1 MIEQVAPRPVVAIFA
16 PLAGDAEAIAGLVA
30 EMGYESDIC
39 GNPASFFEALET
51 HPLCAILTEE
61 AISEEAAQ
69 AIERH
74 SGAAPLWSSI
84 PLILAIGDPE
94 HLSRPSQKIIDSSAT
109 ATVVVLQRPLRKAVF
124 TTVCKSQIQL
134 RERQFQAAAMMERL
148 AEGEQYQRFLLDEL
162 RHRTR
167 NMLGILQAT
176 VKLASKNCR
185 DIDEFREELL
195 ARLQSISLAHERLTK
210 EEPDEGHLKTIIHDH
225 VSPFSLAEDK
235 LELEG
240 PEIVLSEGLTFD
252 FSLVLHELATNAAKY
267 GALSAADGVVR
278 VEWERR
284 DRTLAVTWQERGG
297 PTVSAPSRQSFGTR
311 MIERLTAKYDGT
323 SAFDYQPEGLR
334 VDLSLAIGEEDSA
347 QP

>member
-1 MIEQVAPRPVVAIFA
+1 MSGKAAPRPVVTIFA
-16 PLAGDAEAIAGLVA
+16 PLAGDAEAIAGLVK
-30 EMGYESDIC
+30 EMGYESEIC
-39 GNPASFFEALET
+39 EDAASLFDALEA

-61 AISEEAAQ
+61 AITDEVGKV
-69 AIERH
+69 IERH
-74 SGAAPLWSSI
+74 SGSAPLWSSI
-84 PLILAIGDPE
+84 PLILAINDPD
-94 HLSRPSQKIIDSSAT
+94 HLSRQSRRIIESSPT

-134 RERQFQAAAMMERL
+134 RERQFQAAAMMDRL
-148 AEGEQYQRFLLDEL
+148 EEGEQYQKFLLDEL

-176 VKLASKNCR
+176 VQLASRNSR
-185 DIDEFREELL
+185 DIDDFRKELL

-225 VSPFSLAEDK
+225 VAPFSLSEGN

-240 PEIVLSEGLTFD
+240 PETVLSEGMTFD

-267 GALSAADGVVR
+267 GALSAANGVVR
-278 VEWERR
+278 VEWEKR
-284 DRTLAVTWQERGG
+284 DGKLAVKWEERGG
-297 PTVSAPSRQSFGTR
+297 PAVSVPSRKSFGTR

-323 SAFDYQPEGLR
+323 SEFDYEPDGLK
-334 VDLSLAIGEEDSA
+334 VSLSLGIE
-347 QP
+347 